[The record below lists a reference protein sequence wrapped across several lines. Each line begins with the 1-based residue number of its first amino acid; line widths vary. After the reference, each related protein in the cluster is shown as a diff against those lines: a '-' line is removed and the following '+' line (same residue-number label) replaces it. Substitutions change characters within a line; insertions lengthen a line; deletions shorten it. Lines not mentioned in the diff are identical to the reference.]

1 MRTPTQLS
9 LRTSKCLPQVVGM
22 LHWRDVSETC
32 GLRIMMMVRSFFAT
46 LKILGFPCPSYYTSI
61 CAVDCEVTDWGK
73 WSGCSVTCGNGTETR
88 NRSVT
93 VQQEYL
99 GKECPDLVESRAC
112 NPDPCPGL
120 MMITLHKIRITPQ
133 LTVNGSGRTGATAQ
147 QLVKE
152 GPR

>member
-1 MRTPTQLS
+1 M
-9 LRTSKCLPQVVGM
+9 
-22 LHWRDVSETC
+22 
-32 GLRIMMMVRSFFAT
+32 
-46 LKILGFPCPSYYTSI
+46 FPYPSYKTSF

-93 VQQEYL
+93 VQQENL

-120 MMITLHKIRITPQ
+120 MMITLHKIRTTPQ
-133 LTVNGSGRTGATAQ
+133 SIASGSGATGATAQ
-147 QLVKE
+147 QLVKGE
-152 GPR
+152 LQPDG